1 MKAIWNNAVI
11 AESDD
16 VAVFEGVRYFPERS
30 ADSSSVTISSRV
42 YHCPKRGYGVYVDLL
57 VNGNEK
63 KDAAVYF
70 AHPYPEAKVIADTMC
85 FLYGVE
91 IAE

>member
-1 MKAIWNNAVI
+1 MKAMWNNVV
-11 AESDD
+11 
-16 VAVFEGVRYFPERS
+16 VATSEETSLFEGTYYFPAR
-30 ADSSSVTISSRV
+30 AISEELVIKSGRV
-42 YHCPKRGYGVYVDLL
+42 FHCPKRGYGVYVDLL